1 MRRPSSAASA
11 SRLAAPCFAPAGPLS
26 APPEML
32 KSKTAIWIFPQKAL
46 SLYYKKRERPAKVS
60 PSLFFLS
67 FRSFSPWEQNFAHRE
82 QKFAPWDW
90 RSSPCE
96 QKFAPCDRRS
106 RAWERR
112 SSPRDRMLQEDKYVK
127 VAPPRIRLLPPRA
140 AGKGEKWRK
149 KADTLCS
156 LGKKTYFCSRITTI
170 TLSCYQPTDFD
181 KPIKSNSK
189 K

>member
-1 MRRPSSAASA
+1 MRRSSPAASA
-11 SRLAAPCFAPAGPLS
+11 FRPAVPCFALAGPLS

-67 FRSFSPWEQNFAHRE
+67 FRSFSPWEQHFAPWE

-96 QKFAPCDRRS
+96 QKFAPCDRCS
-106 RAWERR
+106 RAGERR
-112 SSPRDRMLQEDKYVK
+112 SSPGDRMLQEIKYVK
-127 VAPPRIRLLPPRA
+127 VAPPRFRPPRPRTA
-140 AGKGEKWRK
+140 EKGEKRRK
-149 KADTLCS
+149 KADTLCP

-181 KPIKSNSK
+181 KPIKSYSK